1 MFQENKKSW
10 TFSRRSIHGQIA
22 HEIGLR
28 VADGIYPP
36 ESILPNEE
44 ALSAEFD
51 VSRTAYREAIK
62 ILAAKRMVE
71 PRPKRGTR
79 VRSRSEWNMLD
90 PDVLAWCFSSRPSL
104 NQLRSL
110 IELRMIIEPAAA
122 AMASERATAEDH
134 GKIRAALT
142 AMKTHDWGSQENVKA
157 DLDFHLAVLNA
168 SGNELLIPLGYL
180 IETALEQSFF
190 LSAKVPDARKNS
202 MPFHESVY
210 DAIVGGN
217 PEEARSVMSTLL
229 SSAWG
234 DLQVV
239 LANWSDDAPE
249 TDEKTKREAVSGTR

>member
-1 MFQENKKSW
+1 VFQESKKSW

-22 HEIGLR
+22 HELGLR
-28 VADGIYPP
+28 VAEGVYPP

-44 ALSAEFD
+44 VLSAEFD

-90 PDVLAWCFSSRPSL
+90 PDVLAWCFTSRPSL

-110 IELRMIIEPAAA
+110 VELRMIIEPAAA
-122 AMASERATAEDH
+122 AMASERATDEDH
-134 GKIRAALT
+134 EKMQAALS
-142 AMKTHDWGSQENVKA
+142 AMKTHDWGAPENVKA

-190 LSAKVPDARKNS
+190 LSAKVPDARENS
-202 MPFHESVY
+202 MPFHDSVY
-210 DAIVGGN
+210 AAIADGN
-217 PEEARSVMSTLL
+217 PEGARSAMNTLL

-239 LANWSDDAPE
+239 LANWSDDE
-249 TDEKTKREAVSGTR
+249 TETHRQAKRKALTGHR